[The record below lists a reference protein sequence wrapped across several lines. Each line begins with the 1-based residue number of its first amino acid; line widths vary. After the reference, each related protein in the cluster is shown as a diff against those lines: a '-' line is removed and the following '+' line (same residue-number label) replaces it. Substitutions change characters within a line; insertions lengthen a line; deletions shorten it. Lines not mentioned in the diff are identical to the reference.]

1 MRVGEVVELVKDP
14 VNVIGP
20 VDAMFVSAAVV
31 WLVNAPVVAVLE
43 FVGLIDVPTKGI
55 DMEL

>member
-1 MRVGEVVELVKDP
+1 VGEVVELVKDP